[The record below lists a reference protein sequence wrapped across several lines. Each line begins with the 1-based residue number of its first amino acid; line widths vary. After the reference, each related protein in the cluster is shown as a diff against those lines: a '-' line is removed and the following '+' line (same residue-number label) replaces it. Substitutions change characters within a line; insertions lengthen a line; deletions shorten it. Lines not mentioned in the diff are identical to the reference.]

1 MSLKFAERPP
11 ARLVFE
17 IRMEGSARKVITV
30 RSALCVDNQL
40 DCDVEV
46 RMTETQ
52 LPTRRNSSSYAA
64 AGESANLL
72 HVLKH
77 YENEFDF
84 TPGASRPFSMVVA
97 TGRREPIPLPH
108 VHLPLFVRPTRWS
121 VSTCDEPIT
130 WTDVRSPGETRN
142 YAGSCSTVNAEKDS
156 FKFVKTFLFLF
167 N

>member
-1 MSLKFAERPP
+1 MSRVSLNCDWLKFVTRDVMSFKFAERPP

-64 AGESANLL
+64 AGE
-72 HVLKH
+72 K
-77 YENEFDF
+77 
-84 TPGASRPFSMVVA
+84 
-97 TGRREPIPLPH
+97 
-108 VHLPLFVRPTRWS
+108 
-121 VSTCDEPIT
+121 
-130 WTDVRSPGETRN
+130 
-142 YAGSCSTVNAEKDS
+142 NAQLS
-156 FKFVKTFLFLF
+156 YVF
-167 N
+167 

>member
-1 MSLKFAERPP
+1 MYLKFAERPP

-64 AGESANLL
+64 AGENAKVL
-72 HVLKH
+72 HVLNNCFERWNLK
-77 YENEFDF
+77 F
-84 TPGASRPFSMVVA
+84 ASRCESSLLDGGCDRTSRTHSSSSCPPAALRASHTLVSQHLRRTNHVDGSA
-97 TGRREPIPLPH
+97 LARRDAELCGIVQHSERRERL
-108 VHLPLFVRPTRWS
+108 VQVGQNLF
-121 VSTCDEPIT
+121 I
-130 WTDVRSPGETRN
+130 
-142 YAGSCSTVNAEKDS
+142 
-156 FKFVKTFLFLF
+156 
-167 N
+167 